1 MYEYDN
7 QKSSSSFVPN
17 KSDVCISNSLFH
29 DCTSSSNGGAVSSS
43 STSVNRMFIEDT
55 TFTTCKTTSYYGGWI
70 FFQNTNNGECVI
82 FHTCGFDCSSKY
94 SGSSSSTLGQYA
106 FIQTKSN
113 DDTYK
118 NEVNESTMTGITK
131 ESAYP
136 YYALRLYYS
145 NIVCSSVNITNN
157 ECYYY
162 PALGCYPTIKTDVV
176 TCLIMYTSIV
186 NNTAKAGCGCIVLS
200 NSGSTQTISTS
211 NIINNKQEDSS
222 SYGTIETYGNL
233 CINESCIIGN
243 NEGNKVFYEGGGSS
257 YQIKIINCTLDSDI
271 MTKQRYT
278 GSFTIISSKQYSFIN
293 ALSHIVTQK
302 CDSFFDSYG
311 TLTAAPPVP
320 GKRPKRTK
328 NRIIKR
334 EKDQLTRFME
344 YVFLISL
351 IPSDTAIAN
360 WFHIES
366 HFTDKCPIFACRIFN
381 M

>member
-1 MYEYDN
+1 MHEYDN
-7 QKSSSSFVPN
+7 QNHTGNSSFVPN

-186 NNTAKAGCGCIVLS
+186 NNTAKEGYGCIVLS

-211 NIINNKQEDSS
+211 NIINNKQDDSS
-222 SYGTIETYGNL
+222 SVATILTNGNL

-243 NEGNKVFYEGGGSS
+243 NEGNKVFYEGSSS
-257 YQIKIINCTLDSDI
+257 YQIKIINCTLDSENNS
-271 MTKQRYT
+271 KYQHYLRVRSYRP
-278 GSFTIISSKQYSFIN
+278 FSSQLFFI
-293 ALSHIVTQK
+293 
-302 CDSFFDSYG
+302 FFLHNSPERD
-311 TLTAAPPVP
+311 LC
-320 GKRPKRTK
+320 
-328 NRIIKR
+328 NEI
-334 EKDQLTRFME
+334 
-344 YVFLISL
+344 FLIMWLTMLHQSN
-351 IPSDTAIAN
+351 AIYFRPQI
-360 WFHIES
+360 WFLVFWEKSYKNSKNH
-366 HFTDKCPIFACRIFN
+366 HFPCFLDFDFI
-381 M
+381 